1 MLTHSLGNVL
11 SYLLIKH
18 DSMLCDIWT
27 LRRLTFTKSL
37 FGHIM
42 QHILHSVHK
51 SPPAAVLL

>member
-1 MLTHSLGNVL
+1 MLTHGLGNVL
-11 SYLLIKH
+11 SYKH
-18 DSMLCDIWT
+18 DSMLFDIWT